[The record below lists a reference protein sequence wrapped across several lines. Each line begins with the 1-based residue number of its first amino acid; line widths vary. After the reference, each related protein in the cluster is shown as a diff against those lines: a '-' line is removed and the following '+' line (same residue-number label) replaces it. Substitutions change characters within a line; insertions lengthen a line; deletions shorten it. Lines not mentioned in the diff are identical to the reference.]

1 MRWAV
6 ALVLASCLLFRGDN
20 CPGALIALYEFN
32 GNTTDSVR
40 GATGAGAVTGSAAY
54 AAGVTGQAFSF
65 NGSTYFRA
73 PVAGAGLS
81 AFSFSAWVKFN
92 NLNAW
97 STIVKNWGQ
106 LSGAF
111 HLGLDQG
118 SSAGKISNYMGIN
131 GGQSSPVVSGSM
143 STNTWYHVGVAYGS
157 GTQILYINGAQVA
170 SGSAT
175 GTINNRYAD
184 MTMGVKLNDAQTAP
198 ANDPGWLNGYLD
210 DVAFFDNKLTAA
222 EMMSVYTSGST
233 TGGSIADAYAVPEP
247 GSASLLILGLAAI
260 LAGSRRCK
268 SSAV

>member
-1 MRWAV
+1 MKRFSTLV
-6 ALVLASCLLFRGDN
+6 FVLLVLTLRGNN
-20 CPGALIALYEFN
+20 CPAALIALYEFN
-32 GNTTDSVR
+32 GSTVDSVR
-40 GATGAGAVTGSAAY
+40 GSAGAGTVTGATAY

-92 NLNAW
+92 SLTTW
-97 STIVKNWGQ
+97 GTIVKNWGQ
-106 LSGAF
+106 LPGTF
-111 HLGLDQG
+111 HLGLDNR
-118 SSAGKISNYMGIN
+118 SPNISNYMGL
-131 GGQSSPVVSGSM
+131 SSGTPSVISGALN
-143 STNTWYHVGVAYGS
+143 TNTWYHVGVAF
-157 GTQILYINGAQVA
+157 LYINGAQVA

-247 GSASLLILGLAAI
+247 GSASLAALGLAA
-260 LAGSRRCK
+260 LLLRKRRCRR
-268 SSAV
+268 SAV

>member
-1 MRWAV
+1 MKWMLPAI
-6 ALVLASCLLFRGDN
+6 LAPCLLFRTDN
-20 CPGALIALYEFN
+20 CPAALIALYEFN

-40 GATGAGAVTGSAAY
+40 GAGGAGAVTGSAAY

-81 AFSFSAWVKFN
+81 AFNFSAWVKFN
-92 NLNAW
+92 SLTTW
-97 STIVKNWGQ
+97 GTIVKNWGQ
-106 LSGAF
+106 LPGTF
-111 HLGLDQG
+111 HLGLE
-118 SSAGKISNYMGIN
+118 STSARISNYMGL
-131 GGQSSPVVSGSM
+131 SSGTPSVFSGNV

-157 GTQILYINGAQVA
+157 GSQSLYINGAQVA
-170 SGSAT
+170 SGVAT

-210 DVAFFDNKLTAA
+210 DVAFFDNKLTAT

-247 GSASLLILGLAAI
+247 GSGALLILGIGGLMA
-260 LAGSRRCK
+260 LRRTRRSRE
-268 SSAV
+268 

>member
-1 MRWAV
+1 MSWPV
-6 ALVLASCLLFRGDN
+6 ALVLASCLLFRADN
-20 CPGALIALYEFN
+20 SSAALIALYEFN

-40 GATGAGAVTGSAAY
+40 GTVGAGTVSGTTTY

-92 NLNAW
+92 SLTTW
-97 STIVKNWGQ
+97 GTIVKNWGQ
-106 LSGAF
+106 LPGTF
-111 HLGLDQG
+111 HLGLE
-118 SSAGKISNYMGIN
+118 STSARISNYMGL
-131 GGQSSPVVSGSM
+131 SSGTPSVFSGNV

-157 GTQILYINGAQVA
+157 GSQSLYINGVQVA
-170 SGSAT
+170 NGVAT

-222 EMMSVYTSGST
+222 EMMSVYTSGAT

-247 GSASLLILGLAAI
+247 GSASLVILGLAAV
-260 LAGSRRCK
+260 LARRRRCRR
-268 SSAV
+268 SAV

>member
-1 MRWAV
+1 MGWAV
-6 ALVLASCLLFRGDN
+6 VLVMASCLLFRGDN
-20 CPGALIALYEFN
+20 CPAALIALYEFN

-40 GATGAGAVTGSAAY
+40 GATGAGAVTGNAAY

-92 NLNAW
+92 SLTTW
-97 STIVKNWGQ
+97 GTIVKNWGQ
-106 LSGAF
+106 LPGTF
-111 HLGLDQG
+111 HLGLE
-118 SSAGKISNYMGIN
+118 STSARISNYMGL
-131 GGQSSPVVSGSM
+131 SSGTPSVFSGNV

-157 GTQILYINGAQVA
+157 GSQSLYINGVQVA
-170 SGSAT
+170 NGVAT
-175 GTINNRYAD
+175 GTINNRYTD

-210 DVAFFDNKLTAA
+210 DVAFFDNKLTAT

-247 GSASLLILGLAAI
+247 GSASLLILGLAAV